1 MRGKIWVISLG
12 GSRIINDEKI
22 DVKFIQKFKKTILMN
37 KKDKFIVV
45 TGGGSTARKYIKAL
59 KKLKK
64 SIKTQSKE
72 GIAITRMHARFISK
86 ILGKKSNLTL
96 PQTYKKIGNLLL
108 KNKVVV
114 CGALRYEKK
123 NTSDGTAAGIAAH
136 FKTPFINITNISGV
150 YTSDPTKNKSAK
162 FIKNISWEKFNKQA
176 SKIKYSAGQHFVLD
190 QSASK
195 IILQK
200 KIPTYILND
209 LNSLPQIFKGKSF
222 SGTLI
227 RG

>member
-1 MRGKIWVISLG
+1 MARNIWVISLG
-12 GSRIINDEKI
+12 GSRIISEGEI
-22 DVKFIQKFKKTILMN
+22 DVGFIQKFKKIIFAN
-37 KKDKFIVV
+37 KQDKFIVV

-59 KKLKK
+59 KKLDK
-64 SIKTQSKE
+64 STEAQSKE
-72 GIAITRMHARFISK
+72 GIAITRMHASFLSG
-86 ILGKKSNLTL
+86 ILGKKSNLIL
-96 PQTYKKIGNLLL
+96 PKTYKKIGNLLN

-114 CGALRYEKK
+114 CGALQYKKK

-136 FKTPFINITNISGV
+136 FKTHFINITNISGL

-162 FIKNISWEKFNKQA
+162 FIKNISWKNFHKKA

-195 IILQK
+195 IILKK
-200 KIPTYILND
+200 KIPTYIISNLND
-209 LNSLPQIFKGKSF
+209 LPKIFKGKSF

-227 RG
+227 QG